1 MSTIFDAFLGF
12 FSDFAGE
19 GEDLG
24 LLGVLLADDPL
35 TILLGVIVTSTIR
48 TGLLDLDLDL
58 DKDLDLDLDR
68 DLEDNDEF
76 RDEQREDGCFDSSFS
91 ILKWIQI
98 GNLIN
103 NPRNVQPCYRRFG
116 RETIHLT

>member
-1 MSTIFDAFLGF
+1 MSTIFEAFLGF

-35 TILLGVIVTSTIR
+35 TTLLGVIVTSTIR
-48 TGLLDLDLDL
+48 IGLLDIDLDLDL
-58 DKDLDLDLDR
+58 DKDFDLDL

-76 RDEQREDGCFDSSFS
+76 REEQRDDSCFNSSFS
-91 ILKWIQI
+91 FLKWI
-98 GNLIN
+98 
-103 NPRNVQPCYRRFG
+103 
-116 RETIHLT
+116 

>member
-1 MSTIFDAFLGF
+1 MSTTFEAFLGF

-35 TILLGVIVTSTIR
+35 TTLLGVIVTSTIR
-48 TGLLDLDLDL
+48 IGLLDIDLDLDL
-58 DKDLDLDLDR
+58 DKDFDLDL

-76 RDEQREDGCFDSSFS
+76 REEQRDDSCFNSSFS
-91 ILKWIQI
+91 FLKWI
-98 GNLIN
+98 
-103 NPRNVQPCYRRFG
+103 
-116 RETIHLT
+116 

>member
-1 MSTIFDAFLGF
+1 MSTTFEAFLGF

-35 TILLGVIVTSTIR
+35 TTLLGVIVASTIR
-48 TGLLDLDLDL
+48 TGLLDIDLDLDL
-58 DKDLDLDLDR
+58 DKDFDLDL

-76 RDEQREDGCFDSSFS
+76 REEQRDDSCFNSSFS
-91 ILKWIQI
+91 FLKWI
-98 GNLIN
+98 
-103 NPRNVQPCYRRFG
+103 
-116 RETIHLT
+116 